1 MTQLN
6 QLKTIAMNKTIII
19 NINSIVFHIE
29 EDAYEVLRSYMID
42 IQKHFGQSEDSR
54 EILEDI
60 ENRISEMFT
69 EKIQAGSKEVLN
81 MEDVNAVIDQ
91 MGRVSDFES
100 EDQDDYASFRRETNS
115 DGFKVGKKLM
125 RDPDDRVF
133 SGVCSGLGHFFG
145 IEAKWVRLLFA
156 LFVII
161 GGSGLLVY
169 VILWIVMPPA
179 MTRADKMEMR
189 GEAPNIQNFK
199 RSFDEEMSGVRDTF
213 SRGLDR
219 TGDGVTKLLQIIV
232 KAIGVLF
239 VILVGAML
247 IGLIL
252 GLIFFALAIV
262 NVIPDV
268 MDDSGPF
275 YLMQPSDVP
284 FALIAGFL
292 SSFIPLAGLFYLLLR
307 VLFEKKPMNNYLTTT
322 LFVVWLASIGA
333 IIYYST
339 SIAKEFRESSTIV
352 EEKPLQKQSVYFL
365 SENDI
370 RVIRLKNGVKSGVG
384 IKSDNFSS
392 YLKRDIRIRIERIDS
407 LQAPYVRYE
416 YSAKGNTYK
425 VATDRAAKINY
436 TLKQDSTALIFDNAF
451 QLSEGERYRDQEVN
465 VTLFLPVGT
474 KLVINDNLEDKL
486 RDISFYDCRDRY
498 NKDLRDVRDVEFV
511 VTSLGVKCALPE
523 KESEEEET
531 DDSDSNHI
539 VIADTSIVI
548 RRDTIISAKRDGVP
562 VQIKK
567 K

>member
-1 MTQLN
+1 
-6 QLKTIAMNKTIII
+6 
-19 NINSIVFHIE
+19 
-29 EDAYEVLRSYMID
+29 
-42 IQKHFGQSEDSR
+42 
-54 EILEDI
+54 
-60 ENRISEMFT
+60 
-69 EKIQAGSKEVLN
+69 
-81 MEDVNAVIDQ
+81 
-91 MGRVSDFES
+91 
-100 EDQDDYASFRRETNS
+100 
-115 DGFKVGKKLM
+115 
-125 RDPDDRVF
+125 
-133 SGVCSGLGHFFG
+133 
-145 IEAKWVRLLFA
+145 
-156 LFVII
+156 
-161 GGSGLLVY
+161 
-169 VILWIVMPPA
+169 
-179 MTRADKMEMR
+179 
-189 GEAPNIQNFK
+189 
-199 RSFDEEMSGVRDTF
+199 
-213 SRGLDR
+213 
-219 TGDGVTKLLQIIV
+219 
-232 KAIGVLF
+232 
-239 VILVGAML
+239 
-247 IGLIL
+247 
-252 GLIFFALAIV
+252 
-262 NVIPDV
+262 
-268 MDDSGPF
+268 
-275 YLMQPSDVP
+275 
-284 FALIAGFL
+284 
-292 SSFIPLAGLFYLLLR
+292 
-307 VLFEKKPMNNYLTTT
+307 
-322 LFVVWLASIGA
+322 VWLASIGA

-339 SIAKEFRESSTIV
+339 SVAKEFRESSTIV

-436 TLKQDSTALIFDNAF
+436 ALKQDSTALIFDNAF

-498 NKDLRDVRDVEFV
+498 NKDLRDIRDVEFV

-523 KESEEEET
+523 KESAEEEN

-548 RRDTIISAKRDGVP
+548 RRDTIINAKKDGVP

>member
-1 MTQLN
+1 
-6 QLKTIAMNKTIII
+6 MNKTIII

-54 EILEDI
+54 EILQDI

-81 MEDVNAVIDQ
+81 MEDVNAVIEQ

-100 EDQDDYASFRRETNS
+100 EDQEDYTSFRPEANS

-133 SGVCSGLGHFFG
+133 SGVCSGLGYFFG

-179 MTRADKMEMR
+179 ITRADKMEMR

-232 KAIGVLF
+232 KAIGVFF
-239 VILVGAML
+239 VILVGATL
-247 IGLIL
+247 IGLII

-275 YLMQPSDVP
+275 YLMEPSDVP

-292 SSFIPLAGLFYLLLR
+292 SIFIPLAGLFYLLLR

-322 LFVVWLASIGA
+322 LFLVWLASIGA

-339 SIAKEFRESSTIV
+339 SVAKEFRESSTIV
-352 EEKPLQKQSVYFL
+352 EEKPLQRQSVYFL
-365 SENDI
+365 SENDV
-370 RVIRLKNGVKSGVG
+370 RVIRLKNGVKTGLG
-384 IKSDNFSS
+384 IRSENLSS

-407 LQAPYVRYE
+407 LQEPYVRYE

-425 VATDRAAKINY
+425 IATDRAAKINY
-436 TLKQDSTALIFDNAF
+436 ALKQDTTSLIFDSAF
-451 QLSEGERYRDQEVN
+451 QLSEGERYRDQEVDI
-465 VTLFLPVGT
+465 TLFLPVGT
-474 KLVINDNLEDKL
+474 KLVINDNLEGKL

-498 NKDLRDVRDVEFV
+498 SRDLRDVRDVEFV
-511 VTSLGVKCALPE
+511 VTSLGVKCALPPR
-523 KESEEEET
+523 KSEEE
-531 DDSDSNHI
+531 DNSDSNE
-539 VIADTSIVI
+539 VVADTSIVI
-548 RRDTIISAKRDGVP
+548 RRDTIINAKKDGVS
-562 VQIKK
+562 VQIKNK
-567 K
+567 

>member
-1 MTQLN
+1 
-6 QLKTIAMNKTIII
+6 MNKTIII

-54 EILEDI
+54 EILQDI

-100 EDQDDYASFRRETNS
+100 EDQDDYSSFRHETNTN
-115 DGFKVGKKLM
+115 GFKVGKKLM

-179 MTRADKMEMR
+179 ITRADKMEMR

-199 RSFDEEMSGVRDTF
+199 RSFDEEMSGVKDTF
-213 SRGLDR
+213 SRGMDR
-219 TGDGVTKLLQIIV
+219 TGDGVAKLLQIIV
-232 KAIGVLF
+232 KVIGVFF
-239 VILVGAML
+239 VIVVGLML
-247 IGLIL
+247 IGLII

-275 YLMQPSDVP
+275 YLMNPSEVP

-292 SSFIPLAGLFYLLLR
+292 SVFIPFAGLFYLLLR
-307 VLFEKKPMNNYLTTT
+307 VLFEKKPMSNYLTTT
-322 LFVVWLASIGA
+322 LFVVWLLSVGA
-333 IIYYST
+333 LIYYST
-339 SIAKEFRESSTIV
+339 SVAKEFRESSTIV
-352 EEKPLQKQSVYFL
+352 EEKPLQKQAVYYL
-365 SENDI
+365 KENDV
-370 RVIRLKNGVKSGVG
+370 RVIRLKNGVKSSMGL
-384 IKSDNFSS
+384 KSENLSS
-392 YLKRDIRIRIERIDS
+392 HLKRNIRIRIERIDS

-416 YSAKGNTYK
+416 YSAKGSTYK
-425 VATDRAAKINY
+425 MATDRAAKINY
-436 TLKQDSTALIFDNAF
+436 ALTQDSSSLVFDNAF
-451 QLSEGERYRDQEVN
+451 QLTEGERYRDQEVN
-465 VTLFLPVGT
+465 ITLFLPVGT
-474 KLVINDNLEDKL
+474 KLVINDRLEDKL
-486 RDISFYDCRDRY
+486 RDISFYECRDRY
-498 NKDLRDVRDVEFV
+498 NEDVKDVEFV
-511 VTSLGVKCALPE
+511 VTSLGLKCVLLP
-523 KESEEEET
+523 KISNDDDEE
-531 DDSDSNHI
+531 DADSNGI
-539 VIADTSIVI
+539 VVTDTSIVI
-548 RRDTIISAKRDGVP
+548 RRDTIINVKKDGITI
-562 VQIKK
+562 QKK
-567 K
+567 

>member
-1 MTQLN
+1 
-6 QLKTIAMNKTIII
+6 MNKTIII

-54 EILEDI
+54 EILQDI

-81 MEDVNAVIDQ
+81 MEDVNAVIEQ

-100 EDQDDYASFRRETNS
+100 EDQEDYTSFRPEANS

-179 MTRADKMEMR
+179 ITRADKMEMR

-232 KAIGVLF
+232 KAIGVFF
-239 VILVGAML
+239 VILVGATL

-275 YLMQPSDVP
+275 YLMEPSDVP

-292 SSFIPLAGLFYLLLR
+292 SIFIPLAGLFYLLLR

-322 LFVVWLASIGA
+322 LFLVWLASIGA

-339 SIAKEFRESSTIV
+339 SVAKEFRESSTIV
-352 EEKPLQKQSVYFL
+352 EEKPLQRQSVYFL
-365 SENDI
+365 SENDV
-370 RVIRLKNGVKSGVG
+370 RVIRLKNGVKTGLG
-384 IKSDNFSS
+384 IRSENLSS

-407 LQAPYVRYE
+407 LQEPYVRYE

-425 VATDRAAKINY
+425 IATDRAAKINY
-436 TLKQDSTALIFDNAF
+436 ALKQDTTSLIFDSAF
-451 QLSEGERYRDQEVN
+451 QLSEGERYRDQEVDI
-465 VTLFLPVGT
+465 TLFLPVGT
-474 KLVINDNLEDKL
+474 KLVINDNLEGKL

-498 NKDLRDVRDVEFV
+498 SRDLRDVRDVEFV
-511 VTSLGVKCALPE
+511 VTSLGVKCALPPR
-523 KESEEEET
+523 KSEEEE
-531 DDSDSNHI
+531 DNSDSNE
-539 VIADTSIVI
+539 VVADTSIVI
-548 RRDTIISAKRDGVP
+548 RRDTIINAKKDGVS
-562 VQIKK
+562 VQIKNK
-567 K
+567 

>member
-1 MTQLN
+1 
-6 QLKTIAMNKTIII
+6 MNKTIII

-54 EILEDI
+54 EILQDI

-81 MEDVNAVIDQ
+81 MEDVKSVIDQ

-100 EDQDDYASFRRETNS
+100 EDQDDYTSFRREANA

-161 GGSGLLVY
+161 GGSGVLVY

-179 MTRADKMEMR
+179 ITRADKMEMR

-199 RSFDEEMSGVRDTF
+199 RSFDEEMSGVKETF
-213 SRGLDR
+213 SRGMDR
-219 TGDGVTKLLQIIV
+219 TGDGVAKLLQIIV
-232 KAIGVLF
+232 KVIGVFF
-239 VILVGAML
+239 VIIVGLTL
-247 IGLIL
+247 IGLII

-275 YLMQPSDVP
+275 YLMNPSDVP

-292 SSFIPLAGLFYLLLR
+292 SIFIPFAGLFYLLLR

-322 LFVVWLASIGA
+322 LFLVWLVSIGA

-339 SIAKEFRESSTIV
+339 SVAKEFRESSTIV
-352 EEKPLQKQSVYFL
+352 EEKPLQKHAIYYL
-365 SENDI
+365 NENDV
-370 RVIRLKNGVKSGVG
+370 RVIRLKNGVKSSLG
-384 IKSDNFSS
+384 IKSDNLSS
-392 YLKRDIRIRIERIDS
+392 YLKRNIHIRVERIDS
-407 LQAPYVRYE
+407 LLEPYVRYE
-416 YSAKGNTYK
+416 YSAKGSTYK

-436 TLKQDSTALIFDNAF
+436 ALRQDSSSLIFDNAF
-451 QLSEGERYRDQEVN
+451 QLNEGERYRDQEVN

-486 RDISFYDCRDRY
+486 RDISFYECRDRY
-498 NKDLRDVRDVEFV
+498 SEDLRDVKDVEFV
-511 VTSLGVKCALPE
+511 VTSLGLKCALPA
-523 KESEEEET
+523 KKSN
-531 DDSDSNHI
+531 DDEDDDADNNGG
-539 VIADTSIVI
+539 VVNDTSIVI
-548 RRDTIISAKRDGVP
+548 RRDTIINVKKDGATI
-562 VQIKK
+562 QKK
-567 K
+567 

>member
-1 MTQLN
+1 
-6 QLKTIAMNKTIII
+6 MNKTIII

-54 EILEDI
+54 EILQDI

-100 EDQDDYASFRRETNS
+100 EDQDDYSSFRHEPNTN
-115 DGFKVGKKLM
+115 GFKVGKKLM

-145 IEAKWVRLLFA
+145 IESKWVRLLFA

-179 MTRADKMEMR
+179 ITRADKMEMR

-232 KAIGVLF
+232 KAIGVFF
-239 VILVGAML
+239 VILVGITL
-247 IGLIL
+247 IGLII

-275 YLMQPSDVP
+275 YLMDPSDVP

-292 SSFIPLAGLFYLLLR
+292 SIFIPLAGLFYLLLR

-322 LFVVWLASIGA
+322 LFLVWLASIGA

-339 SIAKEFRESSTIV
+339 SVAKEFRESSTIV
-352 EEKPLQKQSVYFL
+352 EEKPLQRQPVYFL
-365 SENDI
+365 SENDV
-370 RVIRLKNGVKSGVG
+370 RVIRLKNGVKTGIG
-384 IKSDNFSS
+384 IKSENLSS

-416 YSAKGNTYK
+416 YSAKGSTYK
-425 VATDRAAKINY
+425 MATDRAAKINY
-436 TLKQDSTALIFDNAF
+436 ALKQDTAALIFDSAF
-451 QLSEGERYRDQEVN
+451 QLSEGECYRDQEVN

-474 KLVINDNLEDKL
+474 KLVINDNLEGKL

-498 NKDLRDVRDVEFV
+498 NKDLRDVKDVEFI
-511 VTSLGVKCALPE
+511 VTSLGVKCALPP
-523 KESEEEET
+523 KKSDEEEGE
-531 DDSDSNHI
+531 DSDRNEV

-548 RRDTIISAKRDGVP
+548 RRDTIINAKKDGVS
-562 VQIKK
+562 VQIKNK
-567 K
+567 

>member
-1 MTQLN
+1 
-6 QLKTIAMNKTIII
+6 MNKTIII

-54 EILEDI
+54 EILQDI

-100 EDQDDYASFRRETNS
+100 EDQDDYSSFRHEANT

-179 MTRADKMEMR
+179 ITRADKMEMR

-232 KAIGVLF
+232 KAIGVFF
-239 VILVGAML
+239 VILVGATL
-247 IGLIL
+247 IGLII

-275 YLMQPSDVP
+275 YLMEPSDVP

-292 SSFIPLAGLFYLLLR
+292 SIFIPLAGLFYLLLR

-322 LFVVWLASIGA
+322 LFLVWLASIGA

-339 SIAKEFRESSTIV
+339 SVAKEFRESSTIV
-352 EEKPLQKQSVYFL
+352 EEKPLQRQSVYFL
-365 SENDI
+365 SENDV
-370 RVIRLKNGVKSGVG
+370 RVIRLKNGVKTGMG
-384 IKSDNFSS
+384 IKSENLSS

-407 LQAPYVRYE
+407 LQEPYVRYE

-425 VATDRAAKINY
+425 IATDRAAKINY
-436 TLKQDSTALIFDNAF
+436 ALKQDTTALIFDSAF
-451 QLSEGERYRDQEVN
+451 QLSEGERYRDQEVD

-474 KLVINDNLEDKL
+474 KLVINDNLEGKL

-498 NKDLRDVRDVEFV
+498 SKDLRDVKDVEFI
-511 VTSLGVKCALPE
+511 VTSLGVKCALPP
-523 KESEEEET
+523 KKSDEEEAE
-531 DDSDSNHI
+531 DSDRNEV

-548 RRDTIISAKRDGVP
+548 RRDTIINAKKDGVS
-562 VQIKK
+562 VQIKNK
-567 K
+567 

>member
-1 MTQLN
+1 MIQLN

-232 KAIGVLF
+232 KAIGVFF
-239 VILVGAML
+239 VILVGATL
-247 IGLIL
+247 IGLII

-275 YLMQPSDVP
+275 YLMEPNDVP

-292 SSFIPLAGLFYLLLR
+292 SIFIPLAGLFYLLLR

-322 LFVVWLASIGA
+322 LFLVWLASIGA

-339 SIAKEFRESSTIV
+339 SVAKEFRESSTIV

-436 TLKQDSTALIFDNAF
+436 TLKQDTTALIFDNAF

-523 KESEEEET
+523 KESAEEEN

-548 RRDTIISAKRDGVP
+548 RRDTIINAKKDGVP